1 MNKKK
6 KQKIVRYSIAASVVV
21 LFVIAI
27 IVSIVTK
34 DLEAKQFEQ
43 KRNTD
48 VMEFNPL
55 LKTSEDWIIVFWST
69 EKYYPNICQPDILYT
84 RAIHWNCEEWTIYQR
99 SQP

>member
-34 DLEAKQFEQ
+34 DLEAKQFER
-43 KRNTD
+43 K
-48 VMEFNPL
+48 
-55 LKTSEDWIIVFWST
+55 K
-69 EKYYPNICQPDILYT
+69 
-84 RAIHWNCEEWTIYQR
+84 H
-99 SQP
+99 